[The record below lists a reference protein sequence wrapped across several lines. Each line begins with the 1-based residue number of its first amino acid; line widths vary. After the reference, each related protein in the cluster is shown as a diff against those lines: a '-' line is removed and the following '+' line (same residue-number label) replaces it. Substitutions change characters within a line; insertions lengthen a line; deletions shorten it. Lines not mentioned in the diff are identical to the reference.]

1 MPTVER
7 LDAEAQRLRA
17 KGLTYREVGERMGET
32 TTQAWKRC
40 NRDRENAHSRSYK
53 LRNRTRLRAYSR
65 AYREAHR
72 RPCEQCGQPVP
83 RENKTGICQA
93 CVSDEHDRKMRKLVR
108 LWAEGLTYPEIQAAM
123 GWSSSQLSAVMH
135 AARAEGYDLPYR
147 RQRRFD
153 PAFPEQV
160 PSA

>member
-40 NRDRENAHSRSYK
+40 NRDRENAHSRSYR
-53 LRNRTRLRAYSR
+53 LRNRTRLRAYNR
-65 AYREAHR
+65 AYNEAHR

-83 RENKTGICQA
+83 RENKTGICAA
-93 CVSDEHDRKMRKLVR
+93 CISDECDRKRRKLVR
-108 LWAEGLTYPEIQAAM
+108 LWAEGQTFPEIQAEM
-123 GWSSSQLSAVMH
+123 GWSRIHLSAEMSR
-135 AARAEGYDLPYR
+135 AREAGYDLPYR
-147 RQRRFD
+147 RPPRN